1 MRKYQL
7 FCLRFRHDALYC
19 SVESEINVN
28 RKIGIE
34 IEFVAPIIGRGT
46 NHDVQELLAQV
57 LTNDGIQ
64 ACSRGYTQPP
74 LPSGLQLAVE
84 PDGSLRDESRYR

>member
-1 MRKYQL
+1 MRYTS
-7 FCLRFRHDALYC
+7 R
-19 SVESEINVN
+19 VESEINVN

-57 LTNDGIQ
+57 LTNHGIQ
-64 ACSRGYTQPP
+64 SCSRGYTQQP
-74 LPSGLQLAVE
+74 LPRGCQLVGYNQNT
-84 PDGSLRDESRYR
+84 PHRSS